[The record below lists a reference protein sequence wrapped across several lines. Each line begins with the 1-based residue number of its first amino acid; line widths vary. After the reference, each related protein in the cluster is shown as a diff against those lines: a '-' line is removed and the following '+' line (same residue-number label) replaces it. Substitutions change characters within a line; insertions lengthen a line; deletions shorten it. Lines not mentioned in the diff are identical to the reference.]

1 MRAYRHLFGFRGV
14 PRLVLAL
21 IASRLAAPILNLSML
36 LAIVSVHGS
45 YAVGGM
51 ALTGFSIALA
61 VCVPVSGRLVDR
73 FRPRPVLLGVLAVH
87 ALAYAAAV
95 TGMVLQAPAWVLVGA
110 AIALGASTPPS
121 APVIRSTWPVTVPAE
136 HTRTAYALDAV
147 LNEVMVVTGTLLVS
161 VLVALVSPVA
171 AVAVAGGCAI
181 VGVLTLL
188 TVPTLRAQAPTGAAG
203 GKSQPRR
210 ALGPLADGQVRVLL
224 GVAACDMLAF
234 GCIVV
239 GVSAAAASSGTPG
252 LSGVLLG
259 AYSVGAVIS
268 ALGYGMW
275 QGEARPRRQ
284 LVTFHAA
291 SAVMLVAT
299 GIAPELVLVGAAI
312 LTVGLVS
319 GPRDTLHQI
328 VLGDVAPPR
337 QRTEAFAWMSTCMWV
352 GNGIGTALAGQLVT
366 WSEGDHTTTFLAA
379 AAAATAAAG
388 FSLFLRST
396 LRTNATT
403 TQPSTASS
411 A

>member
-1 MRAYRHLFGFRGV
+1 M

-21 IASRLAAPILNLSML
+21 IVSRLAAPILNLGML

-73 FRPRPVLLGVLAVH
+73 FGPRPVLLGILAVH

-95 TGMVLQAPAWVLVGA
+95 TGIVQQAPAWMLVGA
-110 AIALGASTPPS
+110 AVALGASTPPS
-121 APVIRSTWPVTVPAE
+121 APVIRSTWPAIVPAE
-136 HTRTAYALDAV
+136 HTRIAYALDAV

-161 VLVALVSPVA
+161 ALVALVSPVA
-171 AVAVAGGCAI
+171 AVAVAGACAI

-188 TVPTLRAQAPTGAAG
+188 TVPTLRAQASTEAVG
-203 GKSQPRR
+203 GMSRPRR
-210 ALGPLADGQVRVLL
+210 VLGPLADGQVRVLL
-224 GVAACDMLAF
+224 GITACDMLAF

-239 GVSAAAASSGTPG
+239 GVSAAAASGGTPG

-259 AYSVGAVIS
+259 AYSVGAVVS
-268 ALGYGMW
+268 ALGYGMR
-275 QGEARPRRQ
+275 QREARPRRQ

-291 SAVMLVAT
+291 SAVLLVAT
-299 GIAPELVLVGAAI
+299 GVAPGLVLAGAA
-312 LTVGLVS
+312 LLAVGLVS

-328 VLGDVAPPR
+328 VLGDVAPSP
-337 QRTEAFAWMSTCMWV
+337 QRTEAFAWMSTFMWV
-352 GNGIGTALAGQLVT
+352 GNGIGTALAGQLAT

-379 AAAATAAAG
+379 AAAAAAAAG
-388 FSLFLRST
+388 FSLLLRST
-396 LRTNATT
+396 LRT
-403 TQPSTASS
+403 TASTTRTS
-411 A
+411 TISPA